1 MRNVA
6 LLLAVLPTAAVRL
19 GGTPAMQVYTPLDR
33 AGAAAADRGQLE
45 AQPETAGEAAALLK
59 LVAANQ
65 RAMETSGRRDVPDVA
80 LFPPFPFLPLAL
92 ELLRGTSVKVGAQ
105 NIGLQTK
112 GAFTGEVS
120 ASQVASLGCEC
131 VLLGRQRA
139 PRALRRGRDDQR
151 EGAPRAR
158 QRAGAIALRRR
169 DAGGVRD
176 GARRRGVRGAA
187 QEGTEGRERRRRRAH
202 RRRVRAGVGD
212 RHRAGGD
219 ARAGAGGA
227 RGDPPRTRR
236 DLRRRNGAADRHPV
250 RRLRDARDHR

>member
-1 MRNVA
+1 
-6 LLLAVLPTAAVRL
+6 
-19 GGTPAMQVYTPLDR
+19 
-33 AGAAAADRGQLE
+33 
-45 AQPETAGEAAALLK
+45 
-59 LVAANQ
+59 
-65 RAMETSGRRDVPDVA
+65 METSGRRDVPDVA

-131 VLLGRQRA
+131 VLLGHSER
-139 PRALRRGRDDQR
+139 RALFDEDDETINAKVHLALGSGLKVVLCVGETQTNTR
-151 EGAPRAR
+151 WSSSAR
-158 QRAGAIALRRR
+158 W
-169 DAGGVRD
+169 
-176 GARRRGVRGAA
+176 RGAA
-187 QEGTEGRERRRRRAH
+187 QEGLKDVSAADAERIVVA
-202 RRRVRAGVGD
+202 RAGVGD

-227 RGDPPRTRR
+227 RGDPPRPRR

-250 RRLRDARDHR
+250 RRLRDAREHRRAHPDARH

>member
-1 MRNVA
+1 MRSLT

-19 GGTPAMQVYTPLDR
+19 GGTPAMQVYTPLIAPER
-33 AGAAAADRGQLE
+33 RPLIAGNWKLN
-45 AQPETAGEAAALLK
+45 PETAGEAAALLK

-131 VLLGRQRA
+131 VLLGHSER
-139 PRALRRGRDDQR
+139 RALFDEDDETINAKVHLALCLLYTSPSPRDK
-151 EGAPRAR
+151 R
-158 QRAGAIALRRR
+158 QSRMPSSA
-169 DAGGVRD
+169 
-176 GARRRGVRGAA
+176 
-187 QEGTEGRERRRRRAH
+187 
-202 RRRVRAGVGD
+202 
-212 RHRAGGD
+212 
-219 ARAGAGGA
+219 
-227 RGDPPRTRR
+227 
-236 DLRRRNGAADRHPV
+236 
-250 RRLRDARDHR
+250 